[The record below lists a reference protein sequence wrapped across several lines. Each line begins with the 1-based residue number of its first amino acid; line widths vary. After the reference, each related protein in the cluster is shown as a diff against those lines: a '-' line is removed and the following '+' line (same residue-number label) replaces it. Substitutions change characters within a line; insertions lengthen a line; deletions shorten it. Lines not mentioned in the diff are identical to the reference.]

1 MVDISRSTQ
10 RPFGAVVEDDCDDG
24 ERSLEKR
31 PLDGGGLCSICEE
44 SQLLPW
50 LALLASDDAP
60 GKVVVEERDLS
71 QAALV
76 SASTGHI
83 SAGAFGFLDM
93 LSFMNE
99 AGYKW
104 SNGRR

>member
-1 MVDISRSTQ
+1 M
-10 RPFGAVVEDDCDDG
+10 
-24 ERSLEKR
+24 
-31 PLDGGGLCSICEE
+31 
-44 SQLLPW
+44 PW
-50 LALLASDDAP
+50 LALLASVDAP

-83 SAGAFGFLDM
+83 SAGASEFLDM

-99 AGYKW
+99 AGYK
-104 SNGRR
+104 